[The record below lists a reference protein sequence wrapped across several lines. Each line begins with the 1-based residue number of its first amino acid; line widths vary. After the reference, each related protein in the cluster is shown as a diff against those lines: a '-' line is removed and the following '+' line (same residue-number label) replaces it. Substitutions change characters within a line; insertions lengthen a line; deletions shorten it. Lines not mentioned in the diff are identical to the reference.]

1 MVLSFDKATM
11 QRFLLIDLNNYFSR
25 FYFANPENCVE
36 RYLKMIR
43 DSIGNFGPEYVCNLV
58 DGPISF
64 RRALYPDYK
73 SHRPE
78 KPKDYY
84 ELLENLKYNLK
95 QFKYPYMSSKSLE
108 AEDIAN
114 LFVKNLPD
122 FEYIILSND
131 KDLLQLQSANTHIFD
146 YYNKRNEDGIFQL
159 FVEKFYTD
167 FDVHSAEQFTL
178 FLSLCGDSSD
188 NIPGVKGIGPKNAIE
203 LVTAFENYETL
214 EKVIE
219 LGNFTLKNKESKIL
233 RKIKNDFESFK
244 MSYKLVCLFDEKFD
258 FDLKKYKI

>member
-1 MVLSFDKATM
+1 M

-43 DSIGNFGPEYVCNLV
+43 DSISQFGSEYLCNLIDGPLSFRKNIYPEYK
-58 DGPISF
+58 
-64 RRALYPDYK
+64 A
-73 SHRPE
+73 HRPE

-114 LFVKNLPD
+114 LFVKNLNG

-131 KDLLQLQSANTHIFD
+131 KDLLQLQSENTHVFD
-146 YYNKRNEDGIFQL
+146 YYNRKNEEGKFQL

-167 FDVHSAEQFTL
+167 FEVTSTDQFTL
-178 FLSLCGDSSD
+178 YLSLCGDSSD

-203 LVTAFENYETL
+203 LVTAFENYEAL
-214 EKVIE
+214 LKVIE
-219 LGNFTLKNKESKIL
+219 SGNFTLNNKESKIL
-233 RKIKNDFESFK
+233 RKIKNDLENFK
-244 MSYKLVCLFDEKFD
+244 MSYKLVCLFDEKYVFNVE
-258 FDLKKYKI
+258 KYKI